1 MKYIYTR
8 KGQKISVDDDIYNKF
23 GDKKWYV
30 SSKGYA
36 ARNFGVAGH
45 NNIKYMHRIIM
56 GEPVGMVID
65 HINGDKLDNRRCNL
79 RVCSNRTNVRM
90 RHNKVRG
97 YHWDKYRKLYK
108 VEANSRFIGRYK
120 TEEEARKAYIEAKEN
135 DMRKDLEM

>member
-65 HINGDKLDNRRCNL
+65 HINRIQIIVVIERTIKVKLSL
-79 RVCSNRTNVRM
+79 AP
-90 RHNKVRG
+90 
-97 YHWDKYRKLYK
+97 
-108 VEANSRFIGRYK
+108 EP
-120 TEEEARKAYIEAKEN
+120 KET
-135 DMRKDLEM
+135 